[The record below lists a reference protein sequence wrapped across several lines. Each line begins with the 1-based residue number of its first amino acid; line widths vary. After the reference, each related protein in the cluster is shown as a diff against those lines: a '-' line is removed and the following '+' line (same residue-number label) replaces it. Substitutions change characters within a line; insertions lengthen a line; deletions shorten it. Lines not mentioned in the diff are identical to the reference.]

1 MGGQIVNL
9 DGKREWTNIQS
20 LTLSTQESWQSCPF
34 TLHFNNLLSEVS
46 YLVKQANSLFL
57 KYNFYTSAFCLWC
70 HVPCF
75 CLLPGQ
81 PPGLAWTCLLPGQPS
96 WPTSWHSLNPTSLE
110 TSSSICPNIFL
121 YNQCLSFDTLK
132 ILAYIFTY
140 LFMFKFCG
148 LSAIR
153 DQKSS
158 SVKSQIVNIWV
169 PRVII

>member
-1 MGGQIVNL
+1 MGGRIVNL
-9 DGKREWTNIQS
+9 DGEREWTNIQS
-20 LTLSTQESWQSCPF
+20 LTLSTQESWQSCPL

-57 KYNFYTSAFCLWC
+57 KYNFYSPAFCLWR

-81 PPGLAWTCLLPGQPS
+81 PQGTAWETA
-96 WPTSWHSLNPTSLE
+96 TSLE

-132 ILAYIFTY
+132 ILTYIFTY